1 MNNFGKFSFLLL
13 ISFIIQLKCSDEKKE
28 EIILSGSFFEMYN
41 KSRIENINKTNFTI
55 NEQNNANNSYT
66 YEISEKIYFGKI
78 KYYNKTTAFRN
89 YPTENG
95 NNFCFNCSNNNSTF
109 TKMVDN
115 AFVPWP
121 NKENNNN
128 IEFISVIDFEF
139 DQKGNIYILDEGDNN
154 SSIKLY
160 KFDIEFKDK
169 KEYPIL
175 PKEKVY
181 VTNFVID
188 TKSNYVYIAY
198 YSLIDNKNDIQ
209 LGIIFKD
216 LTGSENTITMV
227 PLKNIK
233 IKDDNYELP
242 QYFMRYIE
250 FLDVGN
256 SLTIKV
262 FSKLGTI
269 DFNTIVISSP
279 LEDRFVVE
287 LDYNA
292 MKLTPGDELPLVD
305 AIQKLIIHKND
316 ETIIAET
323 VEITTEFMKISCD
336 TPLNVGEDFDCELN
350 LPDDYGTI
358 SFKANVIYNDIIY
371 DNEYKITFYSM
382 NEADRQTLLYF
393 MYVYANSYDKRD

>member
-242 QYFMRYIE
+242 QYFMNNMLNNIKQKI
-250 FLDVGN
+250 L
-256 SLTIKV
+256 SLALSCDSEVLFFCPLSSRKIYSVLTEKIKN
-262 FSKLGTI
+262 FKNNLLSDDINEAYKNDASSSL
-269 DFNTIVISSP
+269 ISS
-279 LEDRFVVE
+279 
-287 LDYNA
+287 
-292 MKLTPGDELPLVD
+292 
-305 AIQKLIIHKND
+305 
-316 ETIIAET
+316 
-323 VEITTEFMKISCD
+323 
-336 TPLNVGEDFDCELN
+336 N
-350 LPDDYGTI
+350 L
-358 SFKANVIYNDIIY
+358 
-371 DNEYKITFYSM
+371 
-382 NEADRQTLLYF
+382 
-393 MYVYANSYDKRD
+393 